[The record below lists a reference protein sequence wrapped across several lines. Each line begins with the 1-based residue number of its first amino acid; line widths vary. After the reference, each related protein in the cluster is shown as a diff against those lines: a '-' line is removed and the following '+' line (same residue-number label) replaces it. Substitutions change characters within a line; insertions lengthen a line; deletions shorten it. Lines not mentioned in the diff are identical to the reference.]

1 MSDFVERLLV
11 EYGELQLRLED
22 LKAFILTD
30 QFEALPDIERK
41 DLREQLGHMRDY
53 NDVLSRRASRQCNS
67 A

>member
-11 EYGELQLRLED
+11 EYGELQLRLEA
-22 LKAFILTD
+22 LRAFILTD
-30 QFEALPDIERK
+30 QFEALPEIERK
-41 DLREQLGHMRDY
+41 DLREQLGHMREY

>member
-1 MSDFVERLLV
+1 MSDFRERLFL
-11 EYGELQLRLED
+11 EYGELQRRLEA

-30 QFEALPDIERK
+30 QFEALPEIERK
-41 DLREQLGHMRDY
+41 DLREQLGHMREY